1 MSPPAA
7 STTCHRT
14 LTTTATPPLPESDSF
29 FHPPP
34 LPICLFKST
43 MRIPKKPVSFCLSFF
58 SSQLS
63 HPFSPGLHFSHLL
76 LSFFP
81 QKERLLLPEVCTSL
95 PSLFSTVSYNGNTD
109 TCCRTLAGSS
119 QLHTNCTMG
128 GNHKSVDDVT
138 LQFQHTVCSN
148 DGQGPFIWSSP
159 EGGCQI
165 DIGKKIFCNRSL
177 NMKNIVAVGF
187 DMDYTLAQYMPET
200 FESLAYEGTI
210 RKLVY
215 DLGYPRELLEW
226 TFDWKYMVRGLV
238 LDKKRGN
245 ILKMD
250 RHKYVKVAYHGFR
263 EMSKEDKVGTY
274 GNTLIRDSFD
284 EPDYALIDTLF
295 SLAEAYLFAQ
305 LVDFRDKYPSKVPD
319 GADYSRMYKD
329 VRAAVDLCH
338 RDGTLKKMVAK
349 DPKKYINDDT
359 SIVPMMKML
368 RDSGRS
374 TFLVTNSLWDY
385 TNIVMNFLCG
395 PRMLDGSASSNFD
408 WLQYFDVV
416 ITGSA
421 KPSFFHDDNR
431 ANLFEVE
438 PESGMLLNTDNGTPM
453 PQVGNTSPRFPLK
466 GLKKTCRVFQ
476 GGSVGHLHKLLSIES
491 SSQVLYVGDHI
502 YGDILRSKK
511 VLGWRTMLVVPE
523 LEREVELLWE
533 LRDTRKQLRL
543 LRNER
548 DLIEDK
554 IHHLKWSLKFDG
566 VHLDEKPMLATELS
580 KLELLSSLLIWC
592 LLMASFYSL
601 RGRKFASVIN
611 RLNGNVIKRHDSI
624 NAWTKGIR
632 RYNPKAYPNGQN
644 HEPTLYTELKFRVFI
659 SEFANRM
666 LTIFSCNFIQFHKVW
681 GQLMKTG
688 YQNSRFAHQV

>member
-1 MSPPAA
+1 MSHTHLVVSVAT
-7 STTCHRT
+7 SLKNWNRT
-14 LTTTATPPLPESDSF
+14 FPICSSSESDSLLLPFPLNF
-29 FHPPP
+29 FALSPK
-34 LPICLFKST
+34 CLFNST
-43 MRIPKKPVSFCLSFF
+43 MRIPKKPVAFCLSLVAPDFPASF
-58 SSQLS
+58 SSRIIRFSSGFPAKTKAFHAAVANQS
-63 HPFSPGLHFSHLL
+63 HSYYSMDHSAGTMLGDKASQSHLMVN
-76 LSFFP
+76 
-81 QKERLLLPEVCTSL
+81 R
-95 PSLFSTVSYNGNTD
+95 NG
-109 TCCRTLAGSS
+109 GEKP
-119 QLHTNCTMG
+119 H
-128 GNHKSVDDVT
+128 V
-138 LQFQHTVCSN
+138 
-148 DGQGPFIWSSP
+148 WSSP
-159 EGGCQI
+159 EGGCKI
-165 DIGKKIFCNRSL
+165 HIGKQIFCNRSL

-187 DMDYTLAQYMPET
+187 DMDYTLAQYKPET

-215 DLGYPRELLEW
+215 NLGYPQELLEW

-263 EMSKEDKVGTY
+263 ELSKEDKVGTY

-305 LVDFRDKYPSKVPD
+305 LVDFRDNNPGKVPE

-338 RDGTLKKMVAK
+338 RDGTLKQMVARILK
-349 DPKKYINDDT
+349 VVFHFIVRYINEDT
-359 SIVPMMKML
+359 SIVPMFKML

-385 TNIVMNFLCG
+385 TNIVMNFLCAS
-395 PRMLDGSASSNFD
+395 RTLDGGLTCNFD

-416 ITGSA
+416 ITGSS
-421 KPSFFHDDNR
+421 KPGFFHEDNR
-431 ANLFEVE
+431 ANIFEVE
-438 PESGMLLNTDNGTPM
+438 PKSGMLLNTDNGTPM
-453 PQVGNTSPRFPLK
+453 PQVGNTSPKVLLK
-466 GLKKTCRVFQ
+466 GLNESFRVFQ

-533 LRDTRKQLRL
+533 FRDMRKQLRL

-548 DLIEDK
+548 DLVEDQ
-554 IHHLKWSLKFDG
+554 IHHLKWSLNFESLCD
-566 VHLDEKPMLATELS
+566 DEKQKMTSALGELES
-580 KLELLSSLLIWC
+580 Q
-592 LLMASFYSL
+592 
-601 RGRKFASVIN
+601 RDQV
-611 RLNGNVIKRHDSI
+611 RLGHQHAQRDCHQK
-624 NAWTKGIR
+624 
-632 RYNPKAYPNGQN
+632 
-644 HEPTLYTELKFRVFI
+644 
-659 SEFANRM
+659 
-666 LTIFSCNFIQFHKVW
+666 FHKIW

-688 YQNSRFAHQV
+688 YQNSRFAHQPPILHRFLQPRKWVHVEPKEGHVLHPLYATAASGELKTAT